1 MHGSSYGQSDRSD
14 QFPGFRAKVKQN
26 TRLRI
31 VVVKLSFAT
40 NPPPSS
46 ARFLCSWLIG
56 LLTERS
62 TALAYESVIVI
73 ERPDIA
79 RDRNMS

>member
-1 MHGSSYGQSDRSD
+1 MHGSSCGQSDRSD
-14 QFPGFRAKVKQN
+14 QFPVFRAKVKQN

-31 VVVKLSFAT
+31 VVVKVSFAA

-46 ARFLCSWLIG
+46 IRLLCSWLIV

-62 TALAYESVIVI
+62 TALAYESVIVM
-73 ERPDIA
+73 ERPDMA
-79 RDRNMS
+79 RVRNMP